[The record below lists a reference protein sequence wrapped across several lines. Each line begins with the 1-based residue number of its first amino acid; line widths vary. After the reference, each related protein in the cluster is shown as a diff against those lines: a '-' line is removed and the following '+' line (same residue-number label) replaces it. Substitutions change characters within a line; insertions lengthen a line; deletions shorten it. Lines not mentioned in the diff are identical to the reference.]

1 MNKKES
7 LASKENQPWIFF
19 GRIEAEADAPTH
31 WPTEMKSQFIGKDP
45 DPGKDWRQE
54 KNGITEDEMVTW
66 HHWLNRGEFEQTLGE
81 REAWCVVVLWVT
93 GLNMT

>member
-45 DPGKDWRQE
+45 DPGKDSRQKKKPAAE
-54 KNGITEDEMVTW
+54 DKIVREHLQLNGHESEETPGDM
-66 HHWLNRGEFEQTLGE
+66 
-81 REAWCVVVLWVT
+81 
-93 GLNMT
+93 GLPW